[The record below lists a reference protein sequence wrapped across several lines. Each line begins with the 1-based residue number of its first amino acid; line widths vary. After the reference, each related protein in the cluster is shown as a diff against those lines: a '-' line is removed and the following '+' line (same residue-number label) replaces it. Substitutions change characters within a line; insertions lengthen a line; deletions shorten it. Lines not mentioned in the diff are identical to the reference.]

1 MTLLIAIDQ
10 RRRVMHRRTLH
21 GLALVTLFAISGEM
35 ARADEQVVI
44 VARYYPAPGREADL
58 EARLL
63 RSLKYVKQAE
73 PNVSYRLHRSAKE
86 PTVFLFYEVYPSQA
100 ARDQHV
106 TETLTALRR
115 EAGPMPEGILGR
127 PPEVEAYGFLAE

>member
-1 MTLLIAIDQ
+1 MPLLPRAGGIAPQ
-10 RRRVMHRRTLH
+10 
-21 GLALVTLFAISGEM
+21 A
-35 ARADEQVVI
+35 
-44 VARYYPAPGREADL
+44 GRE
-58 EARLL
+58 
-63 RSLKYVKQAE
+63 
-73 PNVSYRLHRSAKE
+73 AKE
-86 PTVFLFYEVYPSQA
+86 PTVFLVYEVNPSQA